1 MVYYEVYH
9 ILLIL
14 ERFEKPHPQS
24 TSYSMLWDM
33 ISVSSM
39 ATSGSS
45 ALLQQPSMPRHAKE
59 GSHQNFKT
67 AWLQPGKPGQQ
78 GHVSVCDNL
87 RGFINTTHKHY
98 KRIMI
103 QGDSIRK
110 NSLYSMS
117 WPSFGTCLC
126 TICQEPQGA
135 VIYKHLGCRAALQ
148 IIS

>member
-14 ERFEKPHPQS
+14 EVWKTTPSIYLVFDVVRHDFSIQHGDLCELSPAS
-24 TSYSMLWDM
+24 TTFNAKTRKGGKSPE
-33 ISVSSM
+33 
-39 ATSGSS
+39 
-45 ALLQQPSMPRHAKE
+45 LQNGLR
-59 GSHQNFKT
+59 
-67 AWLQPGKPGQQ
+67 PGKPGQQ

-87 RGFINTTHKHY
+87 RGLINTTHKHY

-126 TICQEPQGA
+126 KICQEPQGA
-135 VIYKHLGCRAALQ
+135 VFCKHLGCRAALQ
-148 IIS
+148 LIS